1 MNTVIPISTAT
12 NAAGK
17 PIHLPQGGYG
27 PDWIAITPDGK
38 TAYVLG
44 RSTSGHTKGKVTPVN
59 TATTT
64 PGKPIYLP
72 WLRGKGSTGIAIAIT
87 PGGKTA
93 YVSTDYPRTVVPIR
107 TATNTAGKPITIN
120 GPDPLDGGGIAIT
133 PDEKTAYDACEG
145 AVIPIRTATSRAGQP
160 IRLGSSCRSEL
171 LAVPEYGIVITPDG
185 KTAYV
190 ACEGAVVPIRTA
202 TNTVGRPIHVPLG
215 YAMGIAIT
223 P

>member
-1 MNTVIPISTAT
+1 MTPVHTAT
-12 NAAGK
+12 N
-17 PIHLPQGGYG
+17 
-27 PDWIAITPDGK
+27 
-38 TAYVLG
+38 
-44 RSTSGHTKGKVTPVN
+44 
-59 TATTT
+59 T

-87 PGGKTA
+87 PDGKTA

-120 GPDPLDGGGIAIT
+120 SPDPLDGGEIAIT
-133 PDEKTAYDACEG
+133 PDGKTAYVLSG
-145 AVIPIRTATSRAGQP
+145 GNSVIPIRTATSRAGQP
-160 IRLGSSCRSEL
+160 IRLGSSCRGAL
-171 LAVPEYGIVITPDG
+171 LAVPEFRMVITPDG

-202 TNTVGRPIHVPLG
+202 TNTVGKPIHIPLG